1 MRYAAFAAVL
11 ALTAATASSCATGL
25 KHTVAL
31 ADVHRAG
38 EEALASLAPIHH
50 AAYLARVRA
59 QGTLAAVAEVAA
71 EIPVAGKA
79 IELARADLRAAE
91 AEVAAAKLDSDT
103 NRLRA
108 AEDRLAR
115 DRTAVQ
121 AAEARLAWSKLQK
134 AAHEKASA
142 QAEAEVVLRD
152 AELEEARAR
161 LVAGQD
167 ASKAS
172 RIYLLSDFARQ
183 AEGARATYRKAAQ
196 VAEGAQRDADIAR
209 RSWEALAP
217 GIAPAGAAPTTP

>member
-1 MRYAAFAAVL
+1 MRHAALAVVL
-11 ALTAATASSCATGL
+11 ALVAATASSCATGL
-25 KHTVAL
+25 KHSVAL

-50 AAYLARVRA
+50 AAYLARVRVG
-59 QGTLAAVAEVAA
+59 GTLAAVAEIAA

-91 AEVAAAKLDSDT
+91 AEAAAAKLDTDT
-103 NRLRA
+103 ARLRA

-115 DRTAVQ
+115 ARTALQ
-121 AAEARLAWSKLQK
+121 AAEGRLAWLKLQK
-134 AAHEKASA
+134 AAHERASA
-142 QAEAEVVLRD
+142 QAQAEVVLRD
-152 AELEEARAR
+152 TELEEARAR

-172 RIYLLSDFARQ
+172 RVYLLSEFARQ
-183 AEGARATYRKAAQ
+183 AEDARATYRKAAQ

-217 GIAPAGAAPTTP
+217 GVAPAGAVPITP